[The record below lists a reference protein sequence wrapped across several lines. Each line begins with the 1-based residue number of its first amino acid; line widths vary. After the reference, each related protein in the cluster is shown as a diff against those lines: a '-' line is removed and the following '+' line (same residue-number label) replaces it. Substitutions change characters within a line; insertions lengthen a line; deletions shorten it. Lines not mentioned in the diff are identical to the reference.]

1 MTGVTVV
8 ATGEGEETPPSPVEE
23 AVAAVEVLAA
33 AHDAG
38 MAEGIDAGMMFASMG
53 EMRTRLDALEGA
65 SSEVVAALGVA
76 SEAIAAQARAIDD
89 LNARLSQEQ
98 AAHAEVVE
106 EVTETDTAE
115 EETTEPVVDKTPPR
129 KRHWT

>member
-1 MTGVTVV
+1 MADVTVV

-33 AHDAG
+33 AHEAG
-38 MAEGIDAGMMFASMG
+38 VAEGVQDGLLLASMSAMQG
-53 EMRTRLDALEGA
+53 RIDALEGA

-76 SEAIAAQARAIDD
+76 SEAIAAQARAIDE
-89 LNARLSQEQ
+89 LNTRLSQEQ
-98 AAHAEVVE
+98 TAHAEVVE
-106 EVTETDTAE
+106 EVIEPETTE
-115 EETTEPVVDKTPPR
+115 EEITEPVVDKTPSR

>member
-8 ATGEGEETPPSPVEE
+8 ATGEGEEDPSSPVEE

-38 MAEGIDAGMMFASMG
+38 VAEGMQDGLLLASMTAMQG
-53 EMRTRLDALEGA
+53 RIDALEGA

-106 EVTETDTAE
+106 EVIDTDAVE
-115 EETTEPVVDKTPPR
+115 EETTEPVVDRTPPR

>member
-8 ATGEGEETPPSPVEE
+8 ATGEGEETPPSPVTE

-33 AHDAG
+33 AHEAG
-38 MAEGIDAGMMFASMG
+38 VAEGVQDGLLLASMTA
-53 EMRTRLDALEGA
+53 MQARIDALEGA
-65 SSEVVAALGVA
+65 SSEVVAALSVA

-106 EVTETDTAE
+106 EVTETETTE